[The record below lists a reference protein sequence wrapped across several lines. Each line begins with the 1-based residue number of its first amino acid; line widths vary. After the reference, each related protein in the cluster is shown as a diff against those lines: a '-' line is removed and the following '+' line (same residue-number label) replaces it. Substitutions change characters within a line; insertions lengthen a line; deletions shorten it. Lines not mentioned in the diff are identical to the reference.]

1 MQADRGGSTL
11 SLGRVYS
18 RALVGVE
25 APLVTVETHI
35 SNGLPGL
42 AVVGLPETAV
52 RESRERVRSAILNV
66 NLEFPARRI
75 TVNLAPAELPKVG
88 GRYDLAIALSIL
100 AASGQLPDDRLGQ
113 YEFLGELALGGELRG
128 VEGVLASAIQARDSG
143 RQLVVPAA
151 NQSEAGLVRGCRAG
165 YANVINDILR
175 LLSEGQ
181 SLPVCVPPPDFA
193 EQMGTENPCDLASIR
208 GQRRPKRALQ
218 LAAAGGHNLLLKGP
232 PGTGKTLL
240 ASALPGILPRLGEEA
255 ALQVAALR
263 SVANQPLKLPE
274 FYLPPFRTPHHS
286 ASPASLVGGGARA
299 LPGEVSLAHHGVLF
313 LDELPEFTGR
323 ALEVLREPL
332 EARAITVSR
341 ASHRIR
347 YPASFQLVAAMNP
360 CPCGYHGDPSGR
372 CRCTQPRIDAYQS
385 KISGP
390 LLDRIDLVVNVPRL
404 SAIELMGDPA
414 PGPDSASIQ
423 QAVVDCRARQ
433 LQRAGRLNATLSGPR
448 LERDCRLDKSG
459 KRLLREAM
467 DKLRL
472 SARGYHR
479 VLKLARTIADC
490 ENSDTIDAQHLLEAL
505 SYR

>member
-1 MQADRGGSTL
+1 M
-11 SLGRVYS
+11 SLGRVFS

-52 RESRERVRSAILNV
+52 RESRERVRSAILNA

-75 TVNLAPAELPKVG
+75 TVNLAPAELPKIG

-100 AASGQLPDDRLGQ
+100 AASEQLPGDRLAR

-143 RQLVVPAA
+143 RQLIVPVA
-151 NQSEAGLVRGCRAG
+151 NQNEAGLVRGCRTG
-165 YANVINDILR
+165 YASIINDIFR
-175 LLSEGQ
+175 LLTDGE
-181 SLPVCVPPPDFA
+181 SLPACVPPPGFA
-193 EQMGTENPCDLASIR
+193 EQLETANPCDLANIR
-208 GQRRPKRALQ
+208 GQHRPKRALQ

-240 ASALPGILPRLGEEA
+240 ASALPGILPRLDEEA

-263 SVANQPLKLPE
+263 SVASQPLKLSE

-286 ASPASLVGGGARA
+286 ASPASLVGGGVRA
-299 LPGEVSLAHHGVLF
+299 LPGEVSLAHRGVLF

-341 ASHRIR
+341 ARHRVR

-360 CPCGYHGDPSGR
+360 CPCGYHDDPSGR
-372 CRCTQPRIDAYQS
+372 CRCTQARIESYRQ
-385 KISGP
+385 KLSGP
-390 LLDRIDLVVNVPRL
+390 LLDRFDLLIDVPRL
-404 SAIELMGDPA
+404 THSELTA
-414 PGPDSASIQ
+414 DSAPSECSQ
-423 QAVVDCRARQ
+423 EVRLAVEACRQ
-433 LQRAGRLNATLSGPR
+433 LQLERAGKLNCELSASELDRYCKLDQAGKKLLQEATR
-448 LERDCRLDKSG
+448 
-459 KRLLREAM
+459 
-467 DKLRL
+467 KLQL

-479 VLKLARTIADC
+479 VLRLSRTLADYEPGDRIT
-490 ENSDTIDAQHLLEAL
+490 EEHVLEAL
-505 SYR
+505 SYRNLV

>member
-1 MQADRGGSTL
+1 
-11 SLGRVYS
+11 VYC
-18 RALVGVE
+18 RALVGVD

-42 AVVGLPETAV
+42 VVVGLPETAV
-52 RESRERVRSAILNV
+52 RESRERVRSAILNA

-100 AASGQLPDDRLGQ
+100 AASGQLPVDRLAE

-128 VEGVLASAIQARDSG
+128 VGGVLPAALQVRRSG
-143 RQLVVPAA
+143 RRLVVPWE
-151 NQSEAGLVRGCRAG
+151 NRYEAGLVRDCRSSFAHQLT
-165 YANVINDILR
+165 DLFR
-175 LLSEGQ
+175 LLGGGEE
-181 SLPVCVPPPDFA
+181 LPACLPPPDNDA
-193 EQMGTENPCDLASIR
+193 PASGYVDLADIR
-208 GQRRPKRALQ
+208 GQLRPKRALQ
-218 LAAAGGHNLLLKGP
+218 LAAAGGHNLLLQGP

-240 ASALPGILPRLGEEA
+240 ASALPGLLPALNEEA
-255 ALQVAALR
+255 ALQVAAIR
-263 SVANQPLKLPE
+263 SVAGQELQLAG
-274 FYLPPFRTPHHS
+274 FYRPPFRTPHHS
-286 ASPASLVGGGARA
+286 ASSFSLVGGGPRA
-299 LPGEVSLAHHGVLF
+299 LPGEVSLAHRGVLF
-313 LDELPEFTGR
+313 LDELPEFASK
-323 ALEVLREPL
+323 ALEALREPM
-332 EARAITVSR
+332 EAGAITVSR
-341 ASHRIR
+341 VAHRVR
-347 YPASFQLVAAMNP
+347 YPARFQLVAACNP

-372 CRCTQPRIDAYQS
+372 CRCTQPRIDAYQG

-404 SAIELMGDPA
+404 SAMELMGDPA

-423 QAVVDCRARQ
+423 QAVTACRARQ
-433 LQRAGRLNATLSGPR
+433 VERAGRLNATLSGPQ
-448 LERDCRLDKSG
+448 LARDCRLDQAG
-459 KRLLREAM
+459 KRLLQQAM

-490 ENSDTIDAQHLLEAL
+490 EHSDAIDQQHVLEAL